1 MSAPETIDEAR
12 WSLLAQLGVRHAH
25 LRALAERL
33 DADFTVESYG
43 YEQFSSLGDIRL
55 RAVVSDQLLRTA
67 HAIVDNLLA
76 AGLHRERL
84 DELVGG
90 GRTMSKGV
98 EAAVVLRDGAGIDI
112 ALTGFFGALPSALD
126 CLAGV
131 AIAVARLPKSITKAD
146 INDLGPLTAKQLAKG
161 TAAQQKTW
169 NDLATLVAAQEAFP
183 PPGWF
188 DWLMAMRNLLTHRA
202 RQQRVLLQRT
212 IEAGG
217 PQLAVVTDTPADVAA
232 TWRFDLH
239 LRRRPS
245 LPDMQDFT
253 LPGPP
258 NNLWIGERA
267 TDTVAGVLLLASE
280 LIDGVSEHLLDVW
293 QQTEASRSRP

>member
-12 WSLLAQLGVRHAH
+12 RSLLAQLGVRHAH

-84 DELVGG
+84 DELVGE
-90 GRTMSKGV
+90 GRTMARGV
-98 EAAVVLRDGAGIDI
+98 DAAVVLRDSAGIDM

-131 AIAVARLPKSITKAD
+131 AIAIARLPKSITKAD

-169 NDLATLVAAQEAFP
+169 NDLAALVAAQEAFP

-188 DWLMAMRNLLTHRA
+188 
-202 RQQRVLLQRT
+202 
-212 IEAGG
+212 
-217 PQLAVVTDTPADVAA
+217 
-232 TWRFDLH
+232 
-239 LRRRPS
+239 
-245 LPDMQDFT
+245 
-253 LPGPP
+253 
-258 NNLWIGERA
+258 
-267 TDTVAGVLLLASE
+267 
-280 LIDGVSEHLLDVW
+280 
-293 QQTEASRSRP
+293 

>member
-43 YEQFSSLGDIRL
+43 YDQFSSLADIRL

-90 GRTMSKGV
+90 GRTMSKGI
-98 EAAVVLRDGAGIDI
+98 EATMVLRDSASIDT

-126 CLAGV
+126 CLAAV
-131 AIAVARLPKSITKAD
+131 AIAIARLPKSITKAD
-146 INDLGPLTAKQLAKG
+146 IKDLNPVTATQLGQG
-161 TAAQQKTW
+161 TPVQQRTW
-169 NDLATLVAAQEAFP
+169 NDLATLVAAQ
-183 PPGWF
+183 
-188 DWLMAMRNLLTHRA
+188 
-202 RQQRVLLQRT
+202 
-212 IEAGG
+212 
-217 PQLAVVTDTPADVAA
+217 
-232 TWRFDLH
+232 
-239 LRRRPS
+239 
-245 LPDMQDFT
+245 
-253 LPGPP
+253 
-258 NNLWIGERA
+258 
-267 TDTVAGVLLLASE
+267 
-280 LIDGVSEHLLDVW
+280 
-293 QQTEASRSRP
+293 